1 MEEIGKATWQREKR
15 GGYVIEIQNLTKTY
29 SIDGQIFK
37 AVNNASLSVDKG
49 EMVSIIGH
57 SGSGKTTLLS
67 LIGGLTKPEAGKVLI
82 ENIDIWSMDDNALSL
97 FRNKKISFIYQFA
110 SLIPTLTALE
120 NIMLPTAFGR
130 HTDDIQGCAEEL
142 ISRAGLKEKSNAYPS
157 HLSGGQQRRIAIAR
171 AFINRPDIILA
182 DEPTGDL
189 DEETEKEIIRLFQ
202 NMNEE
207 KKITFLIVTHNKEI
221 ASQAKRQLRM
231 SNGVLDET

>member
-1 MEEIGKATWQREKR
+1 M
-15 GGYVIEIQNLTKTY
+15 IEIKNLTKNY

-37 AVNNASLSVDKG
+37 AVDNVSLSVERG

-67 LIGGLTKPEAGKVLI
+67 LIGGLTKPDSGQILI
-82 ENIDIWSMDDNALSL
+82 DKSDVWSMDDRALSG

-110 SLIPTLTALE
+110 SLVPTLTALE
-120 NIMLPTAFGR
+120 NIMLPTAFGTYD
-130 HTDDIQGCAEEL
+130 TDIRAYAEEL
-142 ISRAGLKEKSNAYPS
+142 INLVGLKEKANAYPS

-171 AFINRPDIILA
+171 AFINRPDTILA

-189 DEETEKEIIRLFQ
+189 DEGTEKEIINLFQ
-202 NMNEE
+202 SMNEE

-221 ASQAKRQLRM
+221 AAQARRHMSM
-231 SNGVLDET
+231 SNGVLSEH

>member
-1 MEEIGKATWQREKR
+1 M
-15 GGYVIEIQNLTKTY
+15 IEIRNLTKNY

-37 AVNNASLSVDKG
+37 AVDNVSFSARTG

-67 LIGGLTKPEAGKVLI
+67 LIGGLTKPDAGKVLI
-82 ENIDIWSMDDNALSL
+82 DNIDIWSMHDSALSA

-120 NIMLPTAFGR
+120 NIMLPTAFGEY
-130 HTDDIQGCAEEL
+130 TDDMQAYAEEL
-142 ISRAGLKEKSNAYPS
+142 ISLVGLKEKANAYPS

-171 AFINRPDIILA
+171 AFINSPEIILA

-189 DEETEKEIIRLFQ
+189 DEEAEGEIIRLFKD
-202 NMNEE
+202 MNEK

-221 ASQAKRQLRM
+221 ASETRRQLSM
-231 SNGVLDET
+231 NNGVLSEK